1 MMKNFVKHGFRTAF
15 SRSQNHSNSL
25 IKSRGT
31 AGGGGGGGLRTAIGT
46 GGTGRPATA
55 VRGAGYTSQSSQ
67 NRIFDPLGLANG
79 SSAGQNST
87 IGNGSK
93 SVFHLQ
99 DESTPEWKIKQ
110 LEKQIM
116 LLLDESVQAA
126 AQRRQDFGQAL
137 DLAKDCV
144 AKERSLNR
152 LKEQSGLMETYG
164 PNSDLTLATMFNLAE
179 RYSDAQMWSE
189 AINTYQAL
197 LKNRSF
203 TNTGRFRMN
212 IGEIYFRQRQYPKA
226 IKFFRMALDQI
237 PQIQNELRLKLM
249 ANIGLAFVRLT
260 QYADAIAAFEFILA
274 ERGDWN
280 DAETVFH
287 LIVAY
292 YALGDGDKMKYYFNK
307 LLQVKVEDQFEER
320 YGHHE
325 ILTNGDH
332 FNNLLIEAIRNDRLR
347 QYEKESIRHVEWCI
361 LTAAKLISP
370 FIQVD
375 HGPTGPNG
383 LMVMPID
390 SFNRIQ
396 LTNGELS
403 TTTTTTTITS
413 GYDWCLE
420 QIRRMASITSTT
432 SFGFNSGLNFV
443 HLADELELYKATKQL
458 RSREFDLAISTLKS
472 FESKDRLLTASPTNL
487 SFLYLLQRD
496 YESAGRYADEAI
508 AIDRYCL
515 GAVLNKGNIFYR
527 QGDFQRAIEHYQEV
541 IANNSTILEAYFN
554 LALAERKLGNYD
566 RALDALYR
574 LRTVIRIPKNRPNML
589 NQKITNTIEVD
600 LMYQIGLIYES
611 MGNQDQARDFF
622 QKVLQLV
629 PTDVGLL
636 IKMADMASD
645 ENDRKQSLHYLL
657 ESYRYLPS
665 HIPTIERLAA
675 YYIEMKM
682 YDQTIKF
689 LEQLAIIQPSQIKWQ
704 LMIAASYRRSGNY
717 PQALSTYQSIHQHFP
732 ENIDCLKFLI
742 RLCSE
747 LESNEPNGSYG
758 QLVEQYSDRLRRL
771 EKTRELREEQ
781 KLTSS
786 RSASRAST
794 AAGRQTATAA
804 TYSNRNL
811 SGGGGGSSSRE
822 GSAATTSSNGS
833 GSSGYMTKS
842 ITPTKSS
849 PRLLI
854 ATNNNNADVVNGG
867 SSKSSTG
874 SISAIVDQVVE
885 QFDTTNMER
894 PTTSWRDRNL
904 KSSHGRA
911 GMGRGVGD
919 PDDED
924 FLLDANIDEMLPD

>member
-1 MMKNFVKHGFRTAF
+1 
-15 SRSQNHSNSL
+15 
-25 IKSRGT
+25 
-31 AGGGGGGGLRTAIGT
+31 
-46 GGTGRPATA
+46 
-55 VRGAGYTSQSSQ
+55 
-67 NRIFDPLGLANG
+67 
-79 SSAGQNST
+79 
-87 IGNGSK
+87 
-93 SVFHLQ
+93 
-99 DESTPEWKIKQ
+99 
-110 LEKQIM
+110 
-116 LLLDESVQAA
+116 
-126 AQRRQDFGQAL
+126 
-137 DLAKDCV
+137 
-144 AKERSLNR
+144 
-152 LKEQSGLMETYG
+152 METYG

-189 AINTYQAL
+189 AINTYHAL

-325 ILTNGDH
+325 ILTNGGIIFAGGGGGGGVGQVGSTEITETIDNRTSASSSINQRPTSPILLIRDEQDH

-403 TTTTTTTITS
+403 TTTTTTITS

-472 FESKDRLLTASPTNL
+472 FESKDRLLTASRTASANDPSNRLNMISTISSSATSSSSVARMSSATARVTATAATNL

-600 LMYQIGLIYES
+600 LMYQIGL
-611 MGNQDQARDFF
+611 M
-622 QKVLQLV
+622 
-629 PTDVGLL
+629 
-636 IKMADMASD
+636 
-645 ENDRKQSLHYLL
+645 
-657 ESYRYLPS
+657 
-665 HIPTIERLAA
+665 
-675 YYIEMKM
+675 
-682 YDQTIKF
+682 
-689 LEQLAIIQPSQIKWQ
+689 
-704 LMIAASYRRSGNY
+704 
-717 PQALSTYQSIHQHFP
+717 
-732 ENIDCLKFLI
+732 
-742 RLCSE
+742 
-747 LESNEPNGSYG
+747 
-758 QLVEQYSDRLRRL
+758 
-771 EKTRELREEQ
+771 
-781 KLTSS
+781 
-786 RSASRAST
+786 
-794 AAGRQTATAA
+794 
-804 TYSNRNL
+804 
-811 SGGGGGSSSRE
+811 
-822 GSAATTSSNGS
+822 
-833 GSSGYMTKS
+833 
-842 ITPTKSS
+842 
-849 PRLLI
+849 
-854 ATNNNNADVVNGG
+854 
-867 SSKSSTG
+867 
-874 SISAIVDQVVE
+874 
-885 QFDTTNMER
+885 
-894 PTTSWRDRNL
+894 
-904 KSSHGRA
+904 
-911 GMGRGVGD
+911 
-919 PDDED
+919 
-924 FLLDANIDEMLPD
+924 